1 MLNLPEN
8 KQIIL
13 FDGVC
18 NLCNKTVQR
27 IIALD
32 KKDVFRFVSLQSVLG
47 QDILYYLGINSQ
59 ETDSVVLYVPQQAY
73 YIKAD
78 AIIEIA
84 KQMGGIYQ
92 LLGLFAW
99 LPNGLKNMVYDWV
112 ANNRYQWY
120 GKQAACMI
128 PTPELKEKFL

>member
-32 KKDVFRFVSLQSVLG
+32 KKDVFRFVSLQSALG